1 MYKVLCGMHTG
12 FLVLWGIPRSEIDG
26 SEDNSVYL
34 SEELLNCLVSASF
47 YNPTSNVRVP
57 ISPYP
62 HQQLLLPLFLT
73 IAIPV
78 CVKWYLI
85 VILICISLMTNDT
98 EHLFMCLLAICIFSL
113 EKCLFKAFDNFF
125 FWLCCATCGILIPR
139 PGFELT
145 PPAVEVGS
153 LNHWTA
159 GDVLDNFLISC
170 FCCCC

>member
-1 MYKVLCGMHTG
+1 MDIPHCLSIHQLMNIWVISTIWLLCILLVYRFMYKVLCGMHTG

-98 EHLFMCLLAICIFSL
+98 EHLFMCLLAIYISSL
-113 EKCLFKAFDNFF
+113 ERCLFRSFPHFF
-125 FWLCCATCGILIPR
+125 IGLVL
-139 PGFELT
+139 
-145 PPAVEVGS
+145 S
-153 LNHWTA
+153 L
-159 GDVLDNFLISC
+159 LL
-170 FCCCC
+170 